1 MRAIEFLIERATDV
15 LFHYTGIRAGLKILQ
30 SGNFE
35 LASVTGTKSEEQY
48 APPGYPYFLSLT
60 RTITGDYHRWVGSG
74 AVMFKLNG
82 DWFNSRYIVKPIDYW
97 ERAWLHS
104 NGTRTRESEDRVFSK
119 EPTIPITPV
128 TEVHVLLK
136 EQNEYRSPETRQI
149 LITAKQQGL
158 PVFFYTDEAAWRLL
172 DKRKALTPTQG
183 REVLRGPQPA
193 GNSRKP
199 TDYVKPWIELITKN
213 DEAHLSERAKRA
225 LKTMRYYG
233 NAHEDQNLSVDLS
246 NARKPDSGD
255 RASAVWI
262 IKYMQDNNF
271 KSTLEL
277 KNAISDKWDAIFK
290 AKQAAAQPTE
300 VVAEGRGSGYKEIEF
315 VCANPE
321 FPDATD
327 PELQKQLY
335 ASLKQIPGVIPLFQD
350 QSDYSEGQYSLT
362 AIYKDRAVRGQILK
376 LAKQLGVSVDLEQ
389 PVTDDYVDRAIR
401 SEHEGQQDVEENFA
415 DGKHPE
421 DRGDSKRLGVPTKS
435 SVSNLRKYAKS
446 HSGRAAQLANWAA
459 NMKSGKK
466 KAS

>member
-1 MRAIEFLIERATDV
+1 MRATEFLIERATDV

-35 LASVTGTKSEEQY
+35 LASVTGNKSEEQY

-82 DWFNSRYIVKPIDYW
+82 NWFNSRYIVKPIDYW

-119 EPTIPITPV
+119 YPTIPITPV

-172 DKRKALTPTQG
+172 DKRRAQTPAQS
-183 REVLRGPQPA
+183 RDVLRGPQPA
-193 GNSRKP
+193 GSSRKS

-213 DEAHLSERAKRA
+213 NEAHLSERAKRA

-233 NAHEDQNLSVDLS
+233 NAYEDQNLSVDLS

-255 RASAVWI
+255 RDSAVWI

-277 KNAISDKWDAIFK
+277 KNAISDKWEAIYK
-290 AKQAAAQPTE
+290 AKQAAE
-300 VVAEGRGSGYKEIEF
+300 KS
-315 VCANPE
+315 
-321 FPDATD
+321 AT
-327 PELQKQLY
+327 
-335 ASLKQIPGVIPLFQD
+335 PG
-350 QSDYSEGQYSLT
+350 E
-362 AIYKDRAVRGQILK
+362 
-376 LAKQLGVSVDLEQ
+376 
-389 PVTDDYVDRAIR
+389 
-401 SEHEGQQDVEENFA
+401 
-415 DGKHPE
+415 
-421 DRGDSKRLGVPTKS
+421 
-435 SVSNLRKYAKS
+435 
-446 HSGRAAQLANWAA
+446 AA
-459 NMKSGKK
+459 
-466 KAS
+466 

>member
-1 MRAIEFLIERATDV
+1 MRANEFLIERATDV

-136 EQNEYRSPETRQI
+136 EQNEYHSPETRQI

-277 KNAISDKWDAIFK
+277 KNAISDKWEAIYK
-290 AKQAAAQPTE
+290 AKQPVAKPTT
-300 VVAEGRGSGYKEIEF
+300 S
-315 VCANPE
+315 
-321 FPDATD
+321 
-327 PELQKQLY
+327 
-335 ASLKQIPGVIPLFQD
+335 
-350 QSDYSEGQYSLT
+350 SEP
-362 AIYKDRAVRGQILK
+362 
-376 LAKQLGVSVDLEQ
+376 SVD
-389 PVTDDYVDRAIR
+389 
-401 SEHEGQQDVEENFA
+401 ENFA

-435 SVSNLRKYAKS
+435 SVGNLRKYAKS